1 MLSRLHRATQRSQW
15 TLVIALGMG
24 VFVGGFDQT
33 FIVPVLSSVLR
44 DFDVP
49 LDDFGSASWTI
60 NGYLLGYVAALP
72 LMGRVADVHG
82 YGRVFVAALVLYMAA
97 SVAVALSPNLQ
108 FMAVARAAT
117 AVGGGALVPVA
128 LGVAAQSLG
137 ESQRPLGLSAISI
150 ADDGSSLLGPLWGTA
165 VGVWL
170 GWRGLFWLNVVLGLP
185 VLVAVL
191 LLARRM
197 PAHPGGKVD
206 WKGGLLLTSSLAALT
221 FALADVA
228 ARPRPLEQT
237 LGLYFL
243 SAVLLVAFIRAERGT
258 GQPLVELGMFRDRR
272 VFAGF
277 LVFLLEGGGLICAL
291 VNIPLMAE
299 VLWDKSGAGPGLVL
313 MRMVL
318 FMIVGGV
325 LGGLL
330 VRPLGPRITATTGL
344 LLSALGLLGMALWV
358 EAPGDGVVWA
368 TLAVAGLGFT
378 LSDAPVYLVVA
389 DATDSARRV
398 SAMALLQVAQTLG
411 MMIGLALLASQ
422 GLGRFDQ
429 RAADLFAA
437 DPAGL
442 DPADVRDLIHQTLD
456 ETFIAAAVAVA
467 IAAAVAAVLLPRH
480 ATSKAGPS

>member
-1 MLSRLHRATQRSQW
+1 MNGPLLRRASPGGSPW
-15 TLVIALGMG
+15 ALLVALGMG

-82 YGRVFVAALVLYMAA
+82 YGRVFIAALVVYMVA

-108 FMAVARAAT
+108 FMALARAVT

-128 LGVAAQSLG
+128 LGVASQSLS
-137 ESQRPLGLSAISI
+137 ERQRPLGLSAISI

-165 VGVWL
+165 IGVWL
-170 GWRGLFWLNVVLGLP
+170 GWRGLFWLNVALGLP
-185 VLVAVL
+185 VLIAVL
-191 LLARRM
+191 FLTRRI
-197 PAHPGGKVD
+197 PPQPGGRVD
-206 WKGGLLLTSSLAALT
+206 WKGGLLLTGALTALT

-228 ARPRPLEQT
+228 ARPRPIEQT
-237 LGLYFL
+237 LALYAL
-243 SAVLLVAFIRAERGT
+243 SAALLLGFLAIERQA
-258 GQPLVELGMFRDRR
+258 GQPLIDLSMFRDRR
-272 VFAGF
+272 VSAGF
-277 LVFLLEGGGLICAL
+277 IIFLLEGGGLICAL

-299 VLWDKSGAGPGLVL
+299 VLWDESGAGPGLVL

-318 FMIVGGV
+318 FMVVGGL

-330 VRPLGPRITATTGL
+330 VRRAGPRLTAAAG
-344 LLSALGLLGMALWV
+344 LGLSSAGLFGMAGWSEV
-358 EAPGDGVVWA
+358 PGDAIVWA

-389 DATDSARRV
+389 DSADSSGRV

-442 DPADVRDLIHQTLD
+442 DPADVRALIHQTLD
-456 ETFIAAAVAVA
+456 ETFIVAGVVVA
-467 IAAAVAAVLLPRH
+467 IAAAIAALLLPRR
-480 ATSKAGPS
+480 AGAG

>member
-1 MLSRLHRATQRSQW
+1 MNVPLLRRASPRGSPW
-15 TLVIALGMG
+15 TLLVALGMG

-82 YGRVFVAALVLYMAA
+82 YGRVFVGALVVYMAA

-108 FMAVARAAT
+108 FMALARAVT

-128 LGVAAQSLG
+128 LGVASQSLS
-137 ESQRPLGLSAISI
+137 ERQRPLGLSAISI

-165 VGVWL
+165 IGVWL
-170 GWRGLFWLNVVLGLP
+170 GWRGLFWLNVALGLP
-185 VLVAVL
+185 VLIAVL
-191 LLARRM
+191 FLSRRI
-197 PAHPGGKVD
+197 PNQPGGRVD
-206 WKGGLLLTSSLAALT
+206 WKGGLLLTGALAALT

-228 ARPRPLEQT
+228 ARPRPIEQT
-237 LGLYFL
+237 LGLYAL
-243 SAVLLVAFIRAERGT
+243 SAALLLGFLAIERSAA
-258 GQPLVELGMFRDRR
+258 QPLVELSMFRDRR
-272 VFAGF
+272 VSAGF
-277 LVFLLEGGGLICAL
+277 VIFLLEGGGLICAL
-291 VNIPLMAE
+291 VNVPLMAE
-299 VLWDKSGAGPGLVL
+299 VLWDESGAGPGLVL

-318 FMIVGGV
+318 FMVVGGL

-330 VRPLGPRITATTGL
+330 VRCAGPRLTAAVG
-344 LLSALGLLGMALWV
+344 LGLSSAGLFGMASWSEV
-358 EAPGDGVVWA
+358 PGDAVVWA

-389 DATDSARRV
+389 DSADSRRRV

-429 RAADLFAA
+429 RAADLFAS
-437 DPAGL
+437 DPSGL
-442 DPADVRDLIHQTLD
+442 DPADVRALIHQTLD
-456 ETFIAAAVAVA
+456 ETFIVAGVVVA
-467 IAAAVAAVLLPRH
+467 IAAAVAALLLPRR
-480 ATSKAGPS
+480 AAAE